1 MHLGMR
7 PNHCSKCNPI
17 RKASG
22 HIQTERIFPSPP
34 FPPLRAMIRP
44 QAQDKHAH
52 GLGEGR
58 ERKGGKGVRE
68 GCKPTTLATR
78 LNIELLG
85 GACLTLLP
93 KARHAGGIADG
104 DAL

>member
-1 MHLGMR
+1 MTTRFLTDAFGHAAESQLQMQPHKKHRDTSKLKESFPHL
-7 PNHCSKCNPI
+7 
-17 RKASG
+17 
-22 HIQTERIFPSPP
+22 
-34 FPPLRAMIRP
+34 
-44 QAQDKHAH
+44 QAPDKHAY
-52 GLGEGR
+52 GGR

-68 GCKPTTLATR
+68 GCKPTTLAPR
-78 LNIELLG
+78 LNTELPG